1 MPYLVMDLEMTGNDP
16 GWHEI
21 IQIGAVLFDDDWTEK
36 GEYLQN
42 VYPENEE
49 AFSSSSEEVHG
60 LSLQELEDAP
70 MVHEVLPEFE
80 NWIRKSLG
88 RRGYA
93 HADFGHGKDLIDVII
108 CGQSVVNDIN
118 FLRFAY
124 LDDNRRWPFSYKMID
139 LHTTSYLVF
148 RMMERNGHRVP
159 RRLSLGAISEYFG
172 LERETDTHNALE
184 DSRLTAACFLEFF
197 KIMDRFHLE
206 EAED

>member
-21 IQIGAVLFDDDWTEK
+21 IQIGAVLFDDHWNEK

-49 AFSSSSEEVHG
+49 AFSRPSEEVHG
-60 LSLQELEDAP
+60 LSMEELKEAP
-70 MVHEVLPEFE
+70 MIYDVLPEFE

-88 RRGYA
+88 RRGHV
-93 HADFGHGKDLIDVII
+93 HAEFGYGKDLIDVII

-124 LDDNRRWPFSYKMID
+124 LDENKRWPFSYTMID
-139 LHTTSYLVF
+139 LHTTAYLVF
-148 RMMERNGHRVP
+148 RMLKNNGREAPH
-159 RRLSLGAISEYFG
+159 RLSLGAISGYFG
-172 LERETDTHNALE
+172 LEREGDTHNALE
-184 DSRLTAACFLEFF
+184 DSQLTAACFLEFF
-197 KIMDRFHLE
+197 KIMDEFQIGK
-206 EAED
+206 

>member
-21 IQIGAVLFDDDWTEK
+21 IQIGAVLFDDDWKEK

-88 RRGYA
+88 RRGHA
-93 HADFGHGKDLIDVII
+93 HAEFGYGKDLIDVII

-148 RMMERNGHRVP
+148 RMMEQNGRRVP
-159 RRLSLGAISEYFG
+159 RRLNLGAISEYFG

-197 KIMDRFHLE
+197 KIMDRFRLGE
-206 EAED
+206 EAS